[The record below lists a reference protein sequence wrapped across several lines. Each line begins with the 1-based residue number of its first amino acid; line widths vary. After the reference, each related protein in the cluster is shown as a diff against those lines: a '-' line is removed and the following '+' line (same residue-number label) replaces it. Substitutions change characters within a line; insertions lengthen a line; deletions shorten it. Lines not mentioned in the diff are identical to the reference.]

1 MLWEGREPASAGPEK
16 TAPLTN
22 TALESGSQAGDAWR
36 SGQGKKNLLHSG

>member
-1 MLWEGREPASAGPEK
+1 MPWEGREPTSAGPEK

-36 SGQGKKNLLHSG
+36 SGQGKENLLDPG